1 MSKKIQ
7 IAISEIEAIYNLIT
21 YGVYVS
27 SISKHVFLY
36 IA

>member
-7 IAISEIEAIYNLIT
+7 IAISEIKAIYNLIT
-21 YGVYVS
+21 YSVYVS